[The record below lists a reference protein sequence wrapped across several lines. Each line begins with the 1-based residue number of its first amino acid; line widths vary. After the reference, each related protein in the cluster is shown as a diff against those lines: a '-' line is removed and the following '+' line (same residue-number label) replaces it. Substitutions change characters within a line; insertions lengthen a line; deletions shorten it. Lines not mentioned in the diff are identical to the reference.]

1 MHGQAENRITGE
13 CIKLNVILFM
23 YNVISYFN
31 IAFVLGLSLEL
42 LASSSGSW
50 PQLWACSTSLMML
63 CYSSCVVFRVKLS
76 AAAVI
81 HVVH

>member
-50 PQLWACSTSLMML
+50 PQL
-63 CYSSCVVFRVKLS
+63 
-76 AAAVI
+76 
-81 HVVH
+81 